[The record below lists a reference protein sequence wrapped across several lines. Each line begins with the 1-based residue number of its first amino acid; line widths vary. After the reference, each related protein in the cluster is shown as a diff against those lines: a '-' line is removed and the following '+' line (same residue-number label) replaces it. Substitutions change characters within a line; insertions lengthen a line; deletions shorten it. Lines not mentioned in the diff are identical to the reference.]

1 LWSEEIPDVQSMY
14 NQIFPRVAAYA
25 EDFWTLP
32 QNKDFKRFESALS
45 QLKKNAAIYPSLIWE
60 NNK

>member
-1 LWSEEIPDVQSMY
+1 MY